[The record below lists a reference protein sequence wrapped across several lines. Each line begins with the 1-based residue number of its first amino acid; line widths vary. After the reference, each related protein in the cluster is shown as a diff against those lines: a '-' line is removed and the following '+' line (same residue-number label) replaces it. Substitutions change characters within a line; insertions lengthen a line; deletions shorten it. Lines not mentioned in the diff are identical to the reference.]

1 MALVMYE
8 RISRPRRVVGREVF
22 QIGRPKGSTSCSAI
36 ASAYFLKFAA
46 IAMMCRLS
54 GVPGP

>member
-1 MALVMYE
+1 MALVMDE
-8 RISRPRRVVGREVF
+8 QISRPRRVLGHDVF
-22 QIGRPKGSTSCSAI
+22 QTGRPKGSTNCCAI

-46 IAMMCRLS
+46 IAVMCRLS